1 MNKIA
6 EQICTH
12 AYVVLWWHPGEVMHR
27 RGTSLE
33 RHTNPREVSTAADT
47 FTSHGRTNRKD
58 PSVLSPCL
66 FLNQRIRHV
75 ACLIWL
81 IN

>member
-1 MNKIA
+1 MGNWA
-6 EQICTH
+6 SG
-12 AYVVLWWHPGEVMHR
+12 VGRMHR
-27 RGTSLE
+27 RGTSME
-33 RHTNPREVSTAADT
+33 QPTYPREESTVADT
-47 FTSHGRTNRKD
+47 FTWHGRTNRKD